1 MHSKLH
7 RYTGDR
13 QFEVIGELSLGGDLH
28 RIKGVLPVAIKTAEK
43 NRVLVVPYENGIE
56 AALITTGISKTA
68 NNLLEVCAWLNQMDD
83 LPNAIGQKDVT
94 LRPVADLSEV
104 KGQLQAKRALE
115 IAAAGTHNLIFI
127 GPPGTGKTMLAT
139 RIPVLCHH

>member
-1 MHSKLH
+1 
-7 RYTGDR
+7 
-13 QFEVIGELSLGGDLH
+13 
-28 RIKGVLPVAIKTAEK
+28 
-43 NRVLVVPYENGIE
+43 
-56 AALITTGISKTA
+56 
-68 NNLLEVCAWLNQMDD
+68 MDD